1 MAILIAALR
10 NGAARVVPRGLLLG
24 GQAGAADLPAPAAAG
39 AALFPRGACRDGE
52 EPEKGR
58 GAKIII
64 LKADFSAP
72 PSGRVERNSPDIS
85 YGRIFRVPSVV
96 SSGCLSDE
104 PDRVLFSQF
113 RVEMSWR
120 DGGGGRVS
128 ANSITNLRDRL
139 SVCPSA

>member
-24 GQAGAADLPAPAAAG
+24 GQAGAADLPAPAAAAG

-58 GAKIII
+58 GTSYGGNQDHYSESRF
-64 LKADFSAP
+64 LCP

-85 YGRIFRVPSVV
+85 YGRIFRVPSVGSSRLAVYLMSPIEFCTV
-96 SSGCLSDE
+96 SSGSK
-104 PDRVLFSQF
+104 
-113 RVEMSWR
+113 
-120 DGGGGRVS
+120 
-128 ANSITNLRDRL
+128 
-139 SVCPSA
+139 